1 MSRSKLC
8 IFCLELFPLYNQE
21 IIIIKKSLFSFNLF
35 AEVFTGPLLVP
46 LHAGKK
52 ETRDEVGS
60 CVCENA
66 EFLDRINVTVHVR
79 WV

>member
-1 MSRSKLC
+1 MYILF
-8 IFCLELFPLYNQE
+8 IYVELFPLYNQE